1 MLINININRQPSLFT
16 TLCSRFFFIF
26 STFRVVYLLIGLFSA
41 FLLTSC
47 QNDSRP
53 ENTPPKWSETA
64 VWYQIFP
71 DRFYNGDTA
80 NDPTLSELA
89 GGWPHDY
96 QGENWKPSRWTG
108 DFYERQAWEKGN
120 PEKSLGYFIQ
130 TRRYGGDIQGII
142 SKLDYLKNLGITAI
156 YLNPMF
162 ESPSL
167 HKYDGSTYHHIDNNF
182 GPDPARDIEIWN
194 TEIPDDPST
203 WKMTT
208 ADSLFF
214 VLVREVHNREM
225 KIIIDGVFNHVGNTF
240 WAIKDIQK
248 NGKNSKFTDWFT
260 ILSWD
265 DPATPENE
273 LKWQGWL
280 NVYELPEIR
289 EDSLGIVA
297 GPKSYIF
304 NSVKKWM
311 DPNGDGNPEDGI
323 DGWRLDVAEKVATPF
338 WQDFRKQVKSIN
350 PEAYITAEIFWD
362 NWAENKMVNPKPY
375 FNAGTFDGIMNYPWA
390 ALAFNFFADK
400 KLSISSDQFWTGLD
414 SVRKNCPANFVYS
427 VQNLYDSHD
436 VDRLSSSIA
445 NPDRWFDHYCSG
457 MDDSTYKL
465 TKPSKADFHLLKLM
479 ALFQMTDISSPMIY
493 YGTEAGM
500 WGCDDPEDRKP
511 MVWPELTY
519 QPEQADPWGRKRSPD
534 SVSFDYDLFS
544 WYKNLIFIRKTTPA
558 LNHGT
563 TERISLI
570 SHNPKVLAFKRM
582 EKGQSV
588 FVLIN
593 ANQDPVSV
601 EFEAKKT
608 KGSLQSLLNTMKYP
622 VTDGKVK
629 IPVSGVSGDILI
641 WNE

>member
-1 MLINININRQPSLFT
+1 MQTNINLKRQT
-16 TLCSRFFFIF
+16 TLHTTTCSSVFFTFRRFFPICLYQFI
-26 STFRVVYLLIGLFSA
+26 VVFA
-41 FLLTSC
+41 LLTSC
-47 QNDSRP
+47 HTNQYSAP
-53 ENTPPKWSETA
+53 APPKWSESA

-71 DRFYNGDTA
+71 DRFFNGDTT
-80 NDPTLSELA
+80 NDPVISELT

-96 QGENWKPSRWTG
+96 KGENWKPSKWTG
-108 DFYERQAWEKGN
+108 DFYERQSWENGN

-130 TRRYGGDIQGII
+130 TRRYGGDILGII
-142 SKLDYLKNLGITAI
+142 KKLDYLKNLGITAI

-182 GPDPARDIEIWN
+182 GPDPEKDIKIWN
-194 TEIPDDPST
+194 AEVPDDPTT

-214 VLVREVHNREM
+214 ILVNEVHKRDM

-240 WAIKDIQK
+240 WAIHDLEK

-260 ILSWD
+260 ILNWD
-265 DPATPENE
+265 DPSTPANE

-280 NVYELPEIR
+280 NIYELPELR
-289 EDSLGIVA
+289 EDSLGIVS

-338 WQDFRKQVKSIN
+338 WQDFRKHVKAIN

-362 NWAENKMVNPKPY
+362 NWPENKMVNPKPY
-375 FNAGTFDGIMNYPWA
+375 FEAGTFDGIMNYPWA

-400 KLSISSDQFWTGLD
+400 KHSISADQFWSGLD
-414 SVRKNCPANFVYS
+414 SVRKNAPGNFVYS
-427 VQNLYDSHD
+427 TQNLYDSHD

-465 TKPSKADFHLLKLM
+465 TKPSKSDYQLLKLM
-479 ALFQMTDISSPMIY
+479 ALFQMTDVSSPMIY
-493 YGTEAGM
+493 YGTESGM

-511 MVWPELTY
+511 MVWPEFSY
-519 QPEQADPWGRKRSPD
+519 QPEMADPWGRKRTPD

-558 LNHGT
+558 LSHGN
-563 TERISLI
+563 TERVLLT
-570 SHNPKVLAFKRM
+570 NPNQKVLAFKRS
-582 EKGQSV
+582 EKDQ
-588 FVLIN
+588 FAIVLIN
-593 ANQDPVSV
+593 ANQGPVSA
-601 EFEAKKT
+601 EFEVGKSQ
-608 KGSLQSLLNTMKYP
+608 GSLQSLLNTMKYP
-622 VTDGKVK
+622 VTNGKAK
-629 IPVSGVSGDILI
+629 IPISGVSGDVLI